1 MGRVRYSHLPSDL
14 PIIVMLPSLR
24 LKYYGDGGRTAIVSS
39 AYPNYA
45 IALLVINDATLIKWL
60 E

>member
-1 MGRVRYSHLPSDL
+1 MPSDL

-24 LKYYGDGGRTAIVSS
+24 LKYYGDGGRTAIAIVSS